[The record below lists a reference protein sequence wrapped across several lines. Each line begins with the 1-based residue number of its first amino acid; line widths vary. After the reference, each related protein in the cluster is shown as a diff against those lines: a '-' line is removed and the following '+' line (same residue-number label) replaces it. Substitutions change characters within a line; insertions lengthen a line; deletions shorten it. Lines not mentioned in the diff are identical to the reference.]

1 MTSISTFETVPID
14 RVRDYWNARP
24 CNIRH
29 SPKAVG
35 SREYFDEV
43 EARKYFVESHIPAFA
58 DFPRWANKS
67 VLEIGCGIGT
77 DTINFARRGAKVTAV
92 DLSTASIDV
101 ARQRAEVFGLSDR
114 IEFIHGDSEQLDKL
128 VSPGTFDLIYSFGV
142 IHHTPHPDRV
152 VDKIRGFMGPNSELR
167 LMVYSRVS
175 YKLFWI
181 MHEEGVWDM
190 GRIDEVIAR
199 NSEAQ
204 TGCPVTYSYTYDSV
218 RELLSGFDVTEATK
232 AHIFTWD
239 IEPYKRYEYVKDPAW
254 AGVSDAELA
263 RLEKELGWHLLV
275 RAKLQRAPEVDGR
288 QTSRPVG
295 VPQPGFEH
303 KGGVIPIPEH
313 SSEDAPSDSESLPKR
328 PR

>member
-1 MTSISTFETVPID
+1 MTSISTFEKVPID

-43 EARKYFVESHIPAFA
+43 EERKYFVESHIPAFA

-77 DTINFARRGAKVTAV
+77 DTINFARHGATVTAV

-114 IEFIHGDSEQLDKL
+114 IQFIQGDSEQLDEL
-128 VSPGTFDLIYSFGV
+128 VSPRKFDLIYSFGV

-152 VDKIRGFMGPNSELR
+152 VEKVRGFMGPDSELR

-181 MHEEGVWDM
+181 MHEEDVWDM
-190 GRIDEVIAR
+190 GRIDEVVAR

-204 TGCPVTYSYTYDSV
+204 TGCPVTYSYSYDSV
-218 RELLSGFDVTEATK
+218 RELLAGFDVTEASK

-263 RLEKELGWHLLV
+263 NLEKELGWHLLV
-275 RAKLQRAPEVDGR
+275 RAKLQR
-288 QTSRPVG
+288 
-295 VPQPGFEH
+295 
-303 KGGVIPIPEH
+303 
-313 SSEDAPSDSESLPKR
+313 
-328 PR
+328 